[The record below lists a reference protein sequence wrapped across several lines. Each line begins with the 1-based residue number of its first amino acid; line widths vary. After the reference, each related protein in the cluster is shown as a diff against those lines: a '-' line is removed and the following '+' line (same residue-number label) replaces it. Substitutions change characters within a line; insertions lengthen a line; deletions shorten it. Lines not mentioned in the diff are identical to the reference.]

1 MKIVCPHCGQVIEI
15 EGISLP
21 QSRTL
26 MVNINA
32 LLDEADIEYDSRKQA
47 VKNHFR
53 QANSTISYVFPKTDC
68 LNPSCRYAGCAICF
82 TGFSETE
89 KQELAKIQDKLG
101 IIAKNSIS
109 RKVQFLICGPNAGP
123 SKIEKCKELNI
134 PIVSAEDFLKQIVS
148 ESE

>member
-1 MKIVCPHCGQVIEI
+1 MKIICPHCGQVIEI

-21 QSRTL
+21 QSRAL

-89 KQELAKIQDKLG
+89 KQELLQKILFPERFSFSYVGLMPVRQKSRN
-101 IIAKNSIS
+101 AKN
-109 RKVQFLICGPNAGP
+109 
-123 SKIEKCKELNI
+123 
-134 PIVSAEDFLKQIVS
+134 
-148 ESE
+148 